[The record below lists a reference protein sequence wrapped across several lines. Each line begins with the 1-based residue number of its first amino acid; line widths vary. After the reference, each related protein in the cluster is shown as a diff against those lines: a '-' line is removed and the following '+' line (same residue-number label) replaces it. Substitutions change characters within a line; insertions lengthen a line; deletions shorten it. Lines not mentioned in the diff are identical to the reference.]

1 MSDENFDASILAI
14 ARNHLNQ
21 FIDRNAS
28 VMDDTG
34 TMLEIG
40 PEGRTYVQEC
50 FPGWKID
57 SLDIVPSN
65 NPTYVGDITVKNEAI
80 KNHSYD
86 AVACLEVLEH
96 TLNPFGAI
104 DELKRILKPDGIL
117 LISAPLNFRIHG
129 PIPDCWR
136 FTEFGWRVLL
146 KDFEILEFDVLE
158 TPGRDLFPIKYNIRA
173 KHILGRN
180 VPLNELTFQKI

>member
-1 MSDENFDASILAI
+1 MKDENFDAHVLDE
-14 ARNHLNQ
+14 ARNHLNR
-21 FIDRNAS
+21 FIERNAEAMS
-28 VMDDTG
+28 ATG
-34 TMLEIG
+34 KMLEVG

-50 FPGWKID
+50 FPGWSID
-57 SLDIVPSN
+57 SLDIVAAN
-65 NPTYVGDITVKNEAI
+65 NPTYVGDITVENKAI
-80 KNHSYD
+80 KSHSYD

-104 DELKRILKPDGIL
+104 EELKRILKHEGIL

-146 KDFEILEFDVLE
+146 KDFEILEFDILE
-158 TPGRDLFPIKYNIRA
+158 TPGRELFPIKYNIKA

-180 VPLNELTFQKI
+180 VPLHELTFKKI